1 MDKVFVNMIAHIRL
15 IVPDAKF
22 PPNISLPK
30 LIHFQYYFYKEKEKH
45 FTEVRTA
52 RQTEEQTNT
61 EP

>member
-22 PPNISLPK
+22 PQNISLPK

-52 RQTEEQTNT
+52 MQTAE
-61 EP
+61 